1 MRRLLSFSLFLS
13 ACAHSSL
20 TAAQRTDLHTPVE
33 QLGELV
39 YSGTV
44 TPLGSAAPVFRYERR
59 VLDVTDGT
67 RVVTHV
73 TFEGAE
79 PVVLQ
84 RAKLDG
90 QGRLLAYDEVHAQRG
105 EALHLDGGDVLVGPT
120 LFEFVRMH
128 LGALRAGREVPLDFW
143 ARGTPYRFTLRL
155 VDDVVEMRAASA
167 FVALAIAPIRMRVD
181 TSGQVTG
188 YHGRIPPLVDGREV
202 DADVTYAYA
211 RPFR

>member
-143 ARGTPYRFTLRL
+143 ARGTPLSLHAPARRRRRRDARRERLR
-155 VDDVVEMRAASA
+155 RACHRAHSHA
-167 FVALAIAPIRMRVD
+167 GGHIRAGDGVPRSHS
-181 TSGQVTG
+181 TARRRPR
-188 YHGRIPPLVDGREV
+188 GRC
-202 DADVTYAYA
+202 
-211 RPFR
+211 